1 MPQRTPEAQP
11 NPRMQSQ
18 VDVAERPL
26 GRAHEVTHG
35 DGWAGSI
42 AQVNRRVERRVS
54 GWRDV
59 KESIGARDL
68 VFALGRVQHLP
79 DPPGTV
85 NHPVVEVEHGI
96 AGRDK

>member
-1 MPQRTPEAQP
+1 
-11 NPRMQSQ
+11 MQSQ

-35 DGWAGSI
+35 DSRAGGI

-59 KESIGARDL
+59 KESVGARYL
-68 VFALGRVQHLP
+68 VYAVGRVQHLP
-79 DPPGTV
+79 DPPGAV
-85 NHPVVEVEHGI
+85 NHPVMEVEHGI

>member
-1 MPQRTPEAQP
+1 
-11 NPRMQSQ
+11 MQSQ
-18 VDVAERPL
+18 IDVAERSC

-35 DGWAGSI
+35 DGRPGSI

-59 KESIGARDL
+59 KESVSARDL
-68 VFALGRVQHLP
+68 VGALGRVQHLP
-79 DPPGTV
+79 DPPGAV